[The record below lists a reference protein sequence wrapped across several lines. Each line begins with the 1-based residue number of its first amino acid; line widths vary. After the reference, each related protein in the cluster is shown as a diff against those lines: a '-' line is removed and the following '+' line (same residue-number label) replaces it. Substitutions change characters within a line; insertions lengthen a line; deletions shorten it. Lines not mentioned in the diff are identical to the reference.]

1 MNTYLAHEMRDES
14 KTKTRVPEPTSQ
26 VLPTERRLMRMV
38 EQNGGKFESFWNIMK
53 DSRFVQIEHFFGR
66 CSLGD
71 VKNRMRN

>member
-1 MNTYLAHEMRDES
+1 MRARRKHVFLNLRHKS
-14 KTKTRVPEPTSQ
+14 FQ
-26 VLPTERRLMRMV
+26 TERRLMRMV

-53 DSRFVQIEHFFGR
+53 DSRFVQIENFFGR